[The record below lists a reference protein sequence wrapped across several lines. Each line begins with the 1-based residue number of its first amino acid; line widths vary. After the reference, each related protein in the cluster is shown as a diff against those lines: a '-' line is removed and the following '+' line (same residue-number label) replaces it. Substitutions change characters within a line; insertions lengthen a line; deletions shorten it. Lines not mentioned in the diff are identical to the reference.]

1 MLRAAI
7 AFFVIGLLALLFGAI
22 GIAGVSLEIGKTIL
36 GIFVVLAVIS
46 YVVSLI
52 GGNRSSRN
60 LR

>member
-1 MLRAAI
+1 MLRAAV

-22 GIAGVSLEIGKTIL
+22 GLAGLSLEIGKSIL

-46 YVVSLI
+46 FVFSLL
-52 GGNRSSRN
+52 GGNKSSRN

>member
-22 GIAGVSLEIGKTIL
+22 GIAGISLEIGKTIL

-46 YVVSLI
+46 YVVSLL
-52 GGNRSSRN
+52 GNKRSSN
-60 LR
+60 L